1 MRFTYSCRTDK
12 GTVRENNQDSL
23 VVKSAAMGASR
34 VALAA
39 VCDGVGGLS
48 RGEEASRKAAELLS
62 AWFDYELPQIMGES
76 GADRLMPRRLRQLVK
91 EINQEIYCA
100 NCRSHISSATT
111 LTAVLL
117 WDYRYLIAHIGDSR
131 VYRIGRQARQM
142 TQDHSWVAQEVAMG
156 RMTREEA
163 RKSDRQNVIL
173 KCIGAEEEAE
183 PDILEG
189 HIQEETVFLLCTDG
203 FWRLVEEPEWNAFF
217 SPAAAREGNL
227 TEHLYYMTEAVKRR
241 GESDNI
247 TAVAIRVF

>member
-23 VVKSAAMGASR
+23 VVKSAALGASR

-111 LTAVLL
+111 LTAV
-117 WDYRYLIAHIGDSR
+117 
-131 VYRIGRQARQM
+131 RQARQM

-173 KCIGAEEEAE
+173 KCIGAEKEAE

-203 FWRLVEEPEWNAFF
+203 FWRLVEEPEWNVFF